1 MAKEGKM
8 KEVHISVALERC
20 VALLTPSIEKN
31 PEPIVVDATLGL
43 GGHSY
48 ALLEKFSNLRVI
60 GLDRDEKAIAK
71 ARERLSQFKNRLTVV
86 HAVYDQMPEIL
97 DQLGISNV
105 DGILF
110 DLGVSSMQLDDASR
124 GFSYSKDAPLDMRM
138 DQSATLTA
146 KKVLDTY
153 SRAELIKVIR
163 DYGEERFA
171 QRIVDNIIAAR
182 ETGKLNSTTD
192 LAELVKASIP
202 APARR
207 LGGNPAKRTFQA
219 LRIEVNSELSVLD
232 RAIPRALDRL
242 KNGGRLVVLSFQ
254 SLEDK
259 IVKRHFAEASE
270 SKSPRGLPVEIQSL
284 AAQYSL
290 VFRGSEGASAEE
302 IQKNS
307 RAQSVRL
314 RAIERR
320 AS

>member
-1 MAKEGKM
+1 MC
-8 KEVHISVALERC
+8 SSD
-20 VALLTPSIEKN
+20 LLSK
-31 PEPIVVDATLGL
+31 
-43 GGHSY
+43 
-48 ALLEKFSNLRVI
+48 
-60 GLDRDEKAIAK
+60 
-71 ARERLSQFKNRLTVV
+71 FKNRLTVV

-110 DLGVSSMQLDDASR
+110 DLGVSSMQIDDVSR
-124 GFSYSKDAPLDMRM
+124 GFSYSHDAPLDMRM

-153 SRAELIKVIR
+153 SRADLIKIIR
-163 DYGEERFA
+163 EYGEERFA

-254 SLEDK
+254 SLE
-259 IVKRHFAEASE
+259 I
-270 SKSPRGLPVEIQSL
+270 G
-284 AAQYSL
+284 
-290 VFRGSEGASAEE
+290 
-302 IQKNS
+302 
-307 RAQSVRL
+307 RAHV
-314 RAIERR
+314 
-320 AS
+320 